1 MIQLHEQ
8 FIVDDKGKKSG
19 VIIRIDEYNK
29 ILDVLEE
36 YDDIKDVDERT
47 SNPEWISLEEVKKLK
62 DV

>member
-19 VIIRIDEYNK
+19 VIIQIEEYNK

-36 YDDIKDVDERT
+36 YEDIKDLDERT
-47 SNPEWISLEEVKKLK
+47 SDPEWISLDELKKLK
-62 DV
+62 NV